1 MNKLLYAVSLLFGCV
16 ACSPQYTID
25 GISNVSV
32 LDGKKLYIKTVKDS
46 QLSDLD
52 SCDVVH
58 GKFHMQG
65 AVDSAQIVMLY
76 MDENNQMPMVLEEAN
91 LNVEISPT
99 KRKVTGSPLN
109 EKLFAFLDKKAQL
122 DNEIAELSHRESQ
135 MIMNGYD
142 QETIQ
147 RQLSSEAERLLKD
160 EDELLTNFITE
171 NFDNILSVGLFQFVT
186 STYDYPVMTPWI
198 ESIMLKATPYFKE
211 NPYVKAYLADAETN
225 MKRLQVA
232 P

>member
-25 GISNVSV
+25 GVSNVSV
-32 LDGKKLYIKTVKDS
+32 LDGRKLYIKAVKDN
-46 QLSDLD
+46 QMANLD

-76 MDENNQMPMVLEEAN
+76 MGDNSLMPMVLEEAD
-91 LNVEISPT
+91 LSVEITSA
-99 KRKVTGSPLN
+99 KCKVTGSPLN
-109 EKLFAFLDKKAQL
+109 EKLFAFLEKKTRLENDLEA
-122 DNEIAELSHRESQ
+122 LSHKESQ
-135 MIMNGYD
+135 MIMNGMD
-142 QETIQ
+142 PAVIDN
-147 RQLSSEAERLLKD
+147 QLSAEAERILKE
-160 EDELLTNFITE
+160 EDDLLTGFITE
-171 NFDNILSVGLFQFVT
+171 NFDNVLGVGLFQFVT
-186 STYDYPVMTPWI
+186 SSYEYPVMTPWI
-198 ESIMLKATPYFKE
+198 ESIVMKATPYFKE

-225 MKRLQVA
+225 RKRMQVE